1 MANSVPEVP
10 ETVDTGEI
18 LAAAHGG
25 SQSNN

>member
-1 MANSVPEVP
+1 MANSIPEVP

-25 SQSNN
+25 SHSNN